1 MRLFGRLKGC
11 SRTVTETGCAALAE
25 AAREDLP
32 WCEIVHSYSHDSPRE
47 LKVAGDAAG
56 AVSLAFVVTKPL
68 PYRALGDVVG
78 HSVSV
83 SIRVHLDDWQDHG
96 LFGDREA
103 LATARSG

>member
-1 MRLFGRLKGC
+1 VRLFGRWKGC

-56 AVSLAFVVTKPL
+56 AVSLPSWSRSHCRTALSVTSS
-68 PYRALGDVVG
+68 AIG
-78 HSVSV
+78 
-83 SIRVHLDDWQDHG
+83 RVYQSPDMLTTGPVWAN
-96 LFGDREA
+96 R
-103 LATARSG
+103 TP